1 MSDVERYVIT
11 VQFEEQSLTDI
22 NELNNQLTR
31 GGFSLTLTDDQG
43 KIHELGPGS
52 FGLISPL
59 DEQEVEA
66 LAQRAGNSGVGN
78 GACRRRYPLGSLAET
93 KVSSGRGCASAR
105 VFARQTAISY

>member
-66 LAQRAGNSGVGN
+66 LARG
-78 GACRRRYPLGSLAET
+78 LGTVALGTEPAVVVTRWEVWQ
-93 KVSSGRGCASAR
+93 K
-105 VFARQTAISY
+105 QK

>member
-11 VQFEEQSLTDI
+11 VQFEEQSLADI

-31 GGFSLTLTDDQG
+31 GGFTLTLIDDQG

-66 LAQRAGNSGVGN
+66 LARG
-78 GACRRRYPLGSLAET
+78 LGSVALGTEPDVVVTRWET
-93 KVSSGRGCASAR
+93 WQK
-105 VFARQTAISY
+105 QK

>member
-31 GGFSLTLTDDQG
+31 GGFTLTLADDKG

-52 FGLISPL
+52 FGLISAL
-59 DEQEVEA
+59 DVQEVEA
-66 LAQRAGNSGVGN
+66 LAKG
-78 GACRRRYPLGSLAET
+78 LGSVALGTEPDVVVT
-93 KVSSGRGCASAR
+93 RWEIWQK
-105 VFARQTAISY
+105 QK

>member
-1 MSDVERYVIT
+1 MTMSDVERYVIT
-11 VQFEEQSLTDI
+11 VQFEEQSLADI

-31 GGFSLTLTDDQG
+31 GGFTLTLIDDQG

-66 LAQRAGNSGVGN
+66 LARG
-78 GACRRRYPLGSLAET
+78 LGSVALGTEPDVVVTRWET
-93 KVSSGRGCASAR
+93 WQK
-105 VFARQTAISY
+105 QK